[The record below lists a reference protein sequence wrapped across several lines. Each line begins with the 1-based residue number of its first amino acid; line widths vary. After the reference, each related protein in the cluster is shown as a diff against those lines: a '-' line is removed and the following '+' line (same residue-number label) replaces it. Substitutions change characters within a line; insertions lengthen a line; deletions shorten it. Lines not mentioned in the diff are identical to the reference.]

1 MMETI
6 EANMVLEYI
15 RSVKLLSLKTL
26 SSVDSNQTWPIYRF
40 AHNCQKFTADKE
52 TYYSLKFRVQEILF
66 CCLVLPPFL
75 FSYLF

>member
-1 MMETI
+1 MMETV
-6 EANMVLEYI
+6 EANVVLESK
-15 RSVKLLSLKTL
+15 RSVKLLSLKML
-26 SSVDSNQTWPIYRF
+26 SSVDSHQTWRIYHF
-40 AHNCQKFTADKE
+40 VHNCQKFTADKK